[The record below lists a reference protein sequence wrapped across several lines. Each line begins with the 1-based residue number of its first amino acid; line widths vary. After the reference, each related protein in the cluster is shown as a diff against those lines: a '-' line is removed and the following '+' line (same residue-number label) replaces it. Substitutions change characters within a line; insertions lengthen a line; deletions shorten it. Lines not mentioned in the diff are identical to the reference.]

1 MKQALYVVCIYFIIC
16 LFLLPFL
23 TFTNW
28 LILTSTLLLLAF
40 IVGYT
45 TFRIRKWWISFTIT
59 AALVTLYVYLINN
72 NYSMKI
78 PVHVVFIIGLIY
90 LIIGVSKQ
98 LRNKS

>member
-23 TFTNW
+23 TFKNW
-28 LILTSTLLLLAF
+28 LLLTSTLLLLAF

-45 TFRIRKWWISFTIT
+45 TFRIRNWWISFTIT
-59 AALVTLYVYLINN
+59 AALVTLYVYLINSN
-72 NYSMKI
+72 SSLKI

-98 LRNKS
+98 LRNKG